1 MWFRMADMPRISVQI
16 SFEEQKK
23 IEERIKREYP
33 RLKTVSDLVR
43 AALKEFLSEKA
54 SWKKP
59 L

>member
-1 MWFRMADMPRISVQI
+1 VVHMEKPRITVQI

-23 IEERIKREYP
+23 IEETIKSEYP
-33 RLKTVSDLVR
+33 RLKTISDLVR

>member
-1 MWFRMADMPRISVQI
+1 MEKPRITVQI

-23 IEERIKREYP
+23 IEETIKSEYP
-33 RLKTVSDLVR
+33 RLKTISDLVR